1 MESSF
6 VCWPIMWCDRWMDSM
21 DLVRNIKHFMKILEI
36 FMGPPTNL
44 WLKEPQLAMSFLGII
59 FILPKCR
66 SSMGWCRK
74 SSDPRGDL
82 AKSNY
87 KPDIKYKS
95 YIYPSIFLHS
105 KYIYIYVERDLAQK
119 CFFISFL
126 VIRNLLKITSF
137 LLFNLSFWKFFLPI
151 LTKRLITRH
160 YLFLLKNEYE
170 AKHT

>member
-36 FMGPPTNL
+36 SMGPHKLVIERTTTCN
-44 WLKEPQLAMSFLGII
+44 EF
-59 FILPKCR
+59 FRNYFVLPKFW

-105 KYIYIYVERDLAQK
+105 KYLSRERDLAQK
-119 CFFISFL
+119 WFFYFISSD
-126 VIRNLLKITSF
+126 LKPS
-137 LLFNLSFWKFFLPI
+137 
-151 LTKRLITRH
+151 
-160 YLFLLKNEYE
+160 KNHFIF
-170 AKHT
+170 AF